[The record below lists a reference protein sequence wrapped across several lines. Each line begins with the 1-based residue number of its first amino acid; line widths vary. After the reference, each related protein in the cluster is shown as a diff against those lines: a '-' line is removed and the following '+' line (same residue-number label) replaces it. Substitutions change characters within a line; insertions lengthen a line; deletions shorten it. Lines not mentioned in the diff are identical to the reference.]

1 MVHAQTSEES
11 KNTTKEKTMNSRNP
25 AFLKRNH
32 QLLGVFVAA
41 VVAMGLLPI
50 AASTGATP
58 TQLVIADNEPP
69 QTFDPQQAGNSTVN
83 EVVIPL
89 YDVLVDFDSKSE
101 LGARLA
107 KSYAVSKNGKTI
119 TIALRSDVKFH
130 DGAGLTSADVKYT
143 LDRIKKL
150 NTGVASE
157 LADYASTSIVDAYN
171 FKINLSSP
179 SAPFLSAL
187 SRAYILNSKLVES
200 NAGSDSGQTWLANN
214 DAGSGPYTL
223 KSYTTNQEASFSKF
237 PSYWRGFTKQPD
249 SIVIRYIPQSA
260 TQRDLLKSGDINLAV
275 DIATADLPSFAKD
288 AKYTVNQKDTLVQL
302 YIFFNTQKG
311 LTKNPKVR
319 EAIRLAYD
327 YQSHVKNIL
336 AGAGAIAQGPLPTVM
351 NCHAPIKPGKQ
362 DLVRAK
368 ALLKEAGAS
377 NLKIKMSYLSVIE
390 EMARAGTL
398 LQSALKT
405 IGVTLELQTVT
416 FPEYMSQVSKVAT
429 TPDLG
434 MIYAFPSY
442 PDPNAVLAINFDSKN
457 IGGGYNYASYSNPVV
472 DKLVRSAAIESNPAK
487 RCALYISAQKAIE
500 ADFVSINISN
510 PKFVTVHDKKV
521 SGNYYRPAHHNTID
535 FYSIMMQ

>member
-1 MVHAQTSEES
+1 
-11 KNTTKEKTMNSRNP
+11 MNSKSL
-25 AFLKRNH
+25 AFAKRNR

-41 VVAMGLLPI
+41 VAAMGTFSI
-50 AASTGATP
+50 ASSAGATP
-58 TQLVIADNEPP
+58 TQLVISDNEPP
-69 QTFDPQQAGNSTVN
+69 QTFDPQQAGNSTVD
-83 EVVIPL
+83 EVVVPL
-89 YDVLVDFDSKSE
+89 YDVLVDFDAKSK

-107 KSYAVSKNGKTI
+107 KSWVVSANGKTI

-130 DGAGLTSADVKYT
+130 DGTALTSADVKYS

-157 LADYASTSIVDAYN
+157 LVAYADTTIVDGLN
-171 FKINLSSP
+171 LKINLSSA

-187 SRAYILNSKLVES
+187 SRAYILNSKLVELH
-200 NAGSDSGQTWLANN
+200 AAADSGQAWLANN
-214 DAGSGPYTL
+214 EAGSGPYTL
-223 KSYTTNQEASFSKF
+223 TAYTTNQEADFAKF
-237 PSYWRGFTKQPD
+237 PGYWGGFTKQAD
-249 SIVIRYIPQSA
+249 TIVIRYTPQSA
-260 TQRDLLKSGDINLAV
+260 TQRDLLKSGDIDLAV
-275 DIATADLPSFAKD
+275 DIATADLPGFSKD
-288 AKYTVNQKDTLVQL
+288 AKYTVDQRDTMVQL

-311 LTKNPKVR
+311 VTKNPKVR

-368 ALLKEAGAS
+368 ALLKEAGVS

-398 LQSALKT
+398 LQSALKS

-416 FPEYMSQVSKVAT
+416 FPEYMSQVSKVST

-442 PDPNAVLAINFDSKN
+442 PDPNAVLSINFDSKN
-457 IGGGYNYASYSNPVV
+457 IGGGYNYGAYSNPTV
-472 DKLVRSAAIESNPAK
+472 DKLVRAAAIESDPAK
-487 RCALYISAQKAIE
+487 RCAFYVSAQKAIE
-500 ADFVSINISN
+500 ADFVAINISN

-521 SGNYYRPAHHNTID
+521 TGNYYRPAHHNTID
-535 FYSIMMQ
+535 FYSIMIG